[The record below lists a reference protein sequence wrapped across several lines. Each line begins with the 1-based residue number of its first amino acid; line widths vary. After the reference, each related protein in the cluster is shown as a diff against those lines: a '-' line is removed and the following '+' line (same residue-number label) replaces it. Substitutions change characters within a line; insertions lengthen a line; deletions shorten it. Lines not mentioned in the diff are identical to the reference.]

1 MVDLE
6 LFHPAQCSNWLG
18 LKDPRAST
26 DQLASALA
34 VILGAVCVRRG
45 SHGEI
50 VQGIARAVLAR
61 AVLAGVLM
69 VGKIL
74 HGEDE
79 ILSSL

>member
-1 MVDLE
+1 M
-6 LFHPAQCSNWLG
+6 
-18 LKDPRAST
+18 AST
-26 DQLASALA
+26 IKLALALA
-34 VILGAVCVRRG
+34 VILGAVYVRGG

-50 VQGIARAVLAR
+50 VQGIARVVLAR

-79 ILSSL
+79 ILSIL